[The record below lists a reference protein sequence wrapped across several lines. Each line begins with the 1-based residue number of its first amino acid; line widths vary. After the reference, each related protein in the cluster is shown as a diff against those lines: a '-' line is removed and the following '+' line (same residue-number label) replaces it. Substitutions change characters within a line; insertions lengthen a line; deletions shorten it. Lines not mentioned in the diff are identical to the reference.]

1 MNRVRWSALLVG
13 LGGVACAPLQQAPLV
28 YSSKIAV
35 GVDISAT
42 STEAPGFGFVV
53 GYKQVDAAYVPV
65 AVALPCDPSAAGAK
79 CDTQTYALKELN
91 GTSLT
96 EGERRSGPT
105 VERAKLA
112 LKDYGLAQEAA
123 FDARRQVSD
132 LDKRIADVQQ
142 RIAKLAAGAG
152 APAAAAGADAAAS
165 APPAGNDPPPGAEE
179 LNRQRESLIKE
190 RAAAESRRLEAEK
203 RAKAL
208 EPEAEVAQQ
217 FLDKLTQRDA
227 YSVFGRFEGD
237 ITGGTDQGR
246 VSLGKVFSTGVAS
259 QNLTAGLR
267 KYYEGLTA
275 SACFEAVAKLNLAD
289 DKEKL
294 RLLAACQPAAKP

>member
-1 MNRVRWSALLVG
+1 MRPTCRW
-13 LGGVACAPLQQAPLV
+13 
-28 YSSKIAV
+28 
-35 GVDISAT
+35 
-42 STEAPGFGFVV
+42 
-53 GYKQVDAAYVPV
+53 
-65 AVALPCDPSAAGAK
+65 PSLCPAIRRRRAK
-79 CDTQTYALKELN
+79 CEAKTFELKELN

-112 LKDYGLAQEAA
+112 LKEYGLAQEAA
-123 FDARRQVSD
+123 FEARRQVGE
-132 LDKRIADVQQ
+132 LDQRIAEVKQ
-142 RIAKLAAGAG
+142 RIAKLENTTPAS
-152 APAAAAGADAAAS
+152 APAAAS
-165 APPAGNDPPPGAEE
+165 APDAGASAPPPGEGSAAAAADLTE
-179 LNRQRESLIKE
+179 QRNKLAQD